1 MTFDRHNDK
10 ATDVAQPHPKCE
22 KLQKVGFAC
31 AGSTAY
37 NGIGVFIGRCIEQI
51 RDAHGIVKPVDAK
64 KDSLLFV
71 QFKRGQRIKGSGAG
85 G

>member
-37 NGIGVFIGRCIEQI
+37 NGIGV
-51 RDAHGIVKPVDAK
+51 
-64 KDSLLFV
+64 LLAV
-71 QFKRGQRIKGSGAG
+71 VLNKSGMHMELLNRLMPRKIPSFSYSSNEVSG
-85 G
+85 